1 MIMDDKEIG
10 FVARH
15 YREGLFSVKD
25 GWRRLG
31 LGMSVRMRR
40 YRIAAAVSGVVV
52 LSASAAII
60 YHEYRAESV
69 PEQTETMQTVNP
81 MAEVKVIDFEK
92 APLPE
97 VIGKIETVYGVWVEG
112 VPESPEHYELSLH
125 YEGTPTDLISTI
137 NEILG
142 TQMTVTEK

>member
-1 MIMDDKEIG
+1 MDDKEIG

-15 YREGLFSVKD
+15 YREGMFSVKD

-31 LGMSVRMRR
+31 IGMSMRMRR
-40 YRIAAAVSGVVV
+40 YRIAAAVSAVVV

-60 YHEYRAESV
+60 YHEYRGESEPQHV
-69 PEQTETMQTVNP
+69 QTVQTVNP
-81 MAEVKVIDFEK
+81 MAEVKVIDFEN

-97 VIGKIETVYGVWVEG
+97 VVKKIESVYGVKVMG
-112 VPESPEHYELSLH
+112 MPESPEHYELSLH

>member
-1 MIMDDKEIG
+1 MEDKGIG

-31 LGMSVRMRR
+31 IGMSVRMRR
-40 YRIAAAVSGVVV
+40 YRIAAAVSAVVV

-60 YHEYRAESV
+60 YHEYRAGSV

-97 VIGKIETVYGVWVEG
+97 VIGQIETVYGIRVEG
-112 VPESPEHYELSLH
+112 IPESPEHYELSLH

>member
-1 MIMDDKEIG
+1 MDDKGIG

-25 GWRRLG
+25 GWRRMG
-31 LGMSVRMRR
+31 IGMSVRMRR
-40 YRIAAAVSGVVV
+40 YRVAAAVSVVVV

-60 YHEYRAESV
+60 YHEYRAGSV
-69 PEQTETMQTVNP
+69 PEQAETVQTVNP

-97 VIGKIETVYGVWVEG
+97 VIGQIETVYGVRVEG

>member
-1 MIMDDKEIG
+1 MEDKEIG

-31 LGMSVRMRR
+31 IGMSVRMRR
-40 YRIAAAVSGVVV
+40 YRIAAAVSAVVV

-60 YHEYRAESV
+60 YHEYRAGSV
-69 PEQTETMQTVNP
+69 QEQTETVQTVNP
-81 MAEVKVIDFEK
+81 MAEVRVIDFEK

-97 VIGKIETVYGVWVEG
+97 VIRKIETVYGVRVEG
-112 VPESPEHYELSLH
+112 VPESPELYELSLH

>member
-1 MIMDDKEIG
+1 MEDKGIG

-15 YREGLFSVKD
+15 YREGMFSVKD

-31 LGMSVRMRR
+31 IGMSVRMRR
-40 YRIAAAVSGVVV
+40 YRIAAAVSAVVV

-60 YHEYRAESV
+60 YHEYRGESEPQHV
-69 PEQTETMQTVNP
+69 QTVQTVNT
-81 MAEVKVIDFEK
+81 MAEFKVIDFEN

-97 VIGKIETVYGVWVEG
+97 VVKKIESVYGVKVMG
-112 VPESPEHYELSLH
+112 MPESPEHYELSLH

>member
-1 MIMDDKEIG
+1 MDDKGIG

-31 LGMSVRMRR
+31 IGMSMRMRR
-40 YRIAAAVSGVVV
+40 YRIAAAVSAVVV

-60 YHEYRAESV
+60 YHEYRGESEPQHV
-69 PEQTETMQTVNP
+69 QTVQTVNP
-81 MAEVKVIDFEK
+81 MAEVKVIDFENT
-92 APLPE
+92 PLPE
-97 VIGKIETVYGVWVEG
+97 VVEKIESVYGVKVMG
-112 VPESPEHYELSLH
+112 MPESPEHYELSLH

>member
-1 MIMDDKEIG
+1 MEDKGIG

-31 LGMSVRMRR
+31 IGMSVRMRR
-40 YRIAAAVSGVVV
+40 YRIAAAVSAVVV

-60 YHEYRAESV
+60 YHEYRAGSV
-69 PEQTETMQTVNP
+69 PEQAETVQTVNP

-97 VIGKIETVYGVWVEG
+97 VIGQIETVYGIRVEG
-112 VPESPEHYELSLH
+112 IPESPEHYELSLH

>member
-1 MIMDDKEIG
+1 MEDKGIG

-25 GWRRLG
+25 GWRRMG
-31 LGMSVRMRR
+31 IGMSVRMRR
-40 YRIAAAVSGVVV
+40 YRIAAAVSAVVV

-69 PEQTETMQTVNP
+69 PEQAETVQTVNP

-97 VIGKIETVYGVWVEG
+97 VIGQIETVYGIRVEG
-112 VPESPEHYELSLH
+112 MPESPEHYELSLH

>member
-1 MIMDDKEIG
+1 MGI
-10 FVARH
+10 
-15 YREGLFSVKD
+15 
-25 GWRRLG
+25 
-31 LGMSVRMRR
+31 GMSVRMRR
-40 YRIAAAVSGVVV
+40 YRVAAAVSVVVV

-60 YHEYRAESV
+60 YHEYRAGSV
-69 PEQTETMQTVNP
+69 PEQAETVQTVNP

-97 VIGKIETVYGVWVEG
+97 VIGQIETVYGVRVEG

>member
-1 MIMDDKEIG
+1 MEDKGIG

-25 GWRRLG
+25 GWHRLG
-31 LGMSVRMRR
+31 IGMSVRMRR
-40 YRIAAAVSGVVV
+40 YRIAAAVSAVVV

-60 YHEYRAESV
+60 YHEYRAGSV
-69 PEQTETMQTVNP
+69 PEQAETVQTVNP

-97 VIGKIETVYGVWVEG
+97 VIGQIETVYGIRVEG
-112 VPESPEHYELSLH
+112 IPESPEHYELSLH

>member
-1 MIMDDKEIG
+1 MEDKGIG

-31 LGMSVRMRR
+31 IGMSVRMRR
-40 YRIAAAVSGVVV
+40 YRIAAAVSAVVV

-60 YHEYRAESV
+60 YHEYRGESEPQHV
-69 PEQTETMQTVNP
+69 QTVQTVNP
-81 MAEVKVIDFEK
+81 MAEVKVIDFEN

-97 VIGKIETVYGVWVEG
+97 VVKKIESVYGVKVMG
-112 VPESPEHYELSLH
+112 MPESPEHYELSLH

>member
-1 MIMDDKEIG
+1 MDDKEIG

-40 YRIAAAVSGVVV
+40 YRIAAAVSAVVV

-60 YHEYRAESV
+60 YHEYRAGSV
-69 PEQTETMQTVNP
+69 PEKTETMQTVNP
-81 MAEVKVIDFEK
+81 MAEVKVIDFEN

-97 VIGKIETVYGVWVEG
+97 VIGQIETVYGIRVEG

>member
-40 YRIAAAVSGVVV
+40 YRIAAAVSRVVA
-52 LSASAAII
+52 LNAS
-60 YHEYRAESV
+60 
-69 PEQTETMQTVNP
+69 
-81 MAEVKVIDFEK
+81 VK
-92 APLPE
+92 
-97 VIGKIETVYGVWVEG
+97 
-112 VPESPEHYELSLH
+112 
-125 YEGTPTDLISTI
+125 
-137 NEILG
+137 
-142 TQMTVTEK
+142 

>member
-1 MIMDDKEIG
+1 MDDKEIG

-25 GWRRLG
+25 GWRRIG
-31 LGMSVRMRR
+31 IGMSVRMRR
-40 YRIAAAVSGVVV
+40 YRVAAAVSAVVV

-81 MAEVKVIDFEK
+81 MAEVKVIDFEN

-97 VIGKIETVYGVWVEG
+97 VIGKIETVYGVRVEG

>member
-1 MIMDDKEIG
+1 MDDKEIG

-15 YREGLFSVKD
+15 YREGMFSVKD

-31 LGMSVRMRR
+31 IGMSMRMRR
-40 YRIAAAVSGVVV
+40 YRIAAAVSAVVV

-60 YHEYRAESV
+60 YHEYRGESEPQHV
-69 PEQTETMQTVNP
+69 QTVQTVNP
-81 MAEVKVIDFEK
+81 MAEVKVIDFEN

-97 VIGKIETVYGVWVEG
+97 VVKKIESVYGVKVMG
-112 VPESPEHYELSLH
+112 MPESPERYELSLH

>member
-1 MIMDDKEIG
+1 MEDKGIG

-15 YREGLFSVKD
+15 YREGMFSVKD

-31 LGMSVRMRR
+31 IGMSVRMRR
-40 YRIAAAVSGVVV
+40 YRIAAAVSAVVV

-60 YHEYRAESV
+60 YHEYRGESEPQHV
-69 PEQTETMQTVNP
+69 QTVQTVNP
-81 MAEVKVIDFEK
+81 MAEVKVIDFEN

-97 VIGKIETVYGVWVEG
+97 VVKKIESVYGVKVMG
-112 VPESPEHYELSLH
+112 MPESPEHYELSLH

>member
-1 MIMDDKEIG
+1 MDDKGIG

-15 YREGLFSVKD
+15 YREGMFSVKD

-31 LGMSVRMRR
+31 IGMSMRMRR
-40 YRIAAAVSGVVV
+40 YRIAAAVSAVVV

-60 YHEYRAESV
+60 YHEYRGESEPQHV
-69 PEQTETMQTVNP
+69 QTVQTVNP
-81 MAEVKVIDFEK
+81 MAEVKVIDFEN

-97 VIGKIETVYGVWVEG
+97 VVEKIESVYGVKVMG
-112 VPESPEHYELSLH
+112 MPESPEHYELSLH

>member
-1 MIMDDKEIG
+1 MEDKEIG
-10 FVARH
+10 FIARH
-15 YREGLFSVKD
+15 YREGMFSVKN

-31 LGMSVRMRR
+31 IGMSVRMRR
-40 YRIAAAVSGVVV
+40 YRIAAAVSAVVV

-60 YHEYRAESV
+60 YHEYRGESEPQHV
-69 PEQTETMQTVNP
+69 QTVQTVNP
-81 MAEVKVIDFEK
+81 MAEVKVIDFEN

-97 VIGKIETVYGVWVEG
+97 VVEKIESVYGVKVMG
-112 VPESPEHYELSLH
+112 MPESPEHYELSLH

>member
-1 MIMDDKEIG
+1 MDDKEIG

-31 LGMSVRMRR
+31 IGMSVRMRR
-40 YRIAAAVSGVVV
+40 YRVAAAVSAVVV

-60 YHEYRAESV
+60 YHEYRSESV
-69 PEQTETMQTVNP
+69 PQQTETVKRVNP
-81 MAEVKVIDFEK
+81 MAEVKVIDFEN

-97 VIGKIETVYGVWVEG
+97 VIGEIETVYGVRV
-112 VPESPEHYELSLH
+112 
-125 YEGTPTDLISTI
+125 
-137 NEILG
+137 
-142 TQMTVTEK
+142 